1 MEDLAMRTVIISLI
15 GAIALSACGGEPA
28 APAANEPAPEPA
40 AAPESPPSPAIPD
53 TGGRIGTMNLMCG
66 GETFRVAFLDT
77 HAAIVSADGAST
89 VELPVLPAGP
99 TSEPG
104 VTVYSDGMQQFA
116 KSGGGDTPTVIR
128 YAKARMAWQDCAIAQ
143 N

>member
-1 MEDLAMRTVIISLI
+1 MRTVMLSMV
-15 GAIALSACGGEPA
+15 GALALAACGVEPEV
-28 APAANEPAPEPA
+28 PVVNEPVPEPA
-40 AAPESPPSPAIPD
+40 AAPEPAPAPD
-53 TGGRIGTMNLMCG
+53 ARIGTMNLMCG

-77 HAAIVSADGAST
+77 HAAIVSADGAT
-89 VELPVLPAGP
+89 TTELPVLPEGP

-116 KSGGGDTPTVIR
+116 KSGGMDTPTVIR

>member
-1 MEDLAMRTVIISLI
+1 MPPE
-15 GAIALSACGGEPA
+15 GA
-28 APAANEPAPEPA
+28 
-40 AAPESPPSPAIPD
+40 
-53 TGGRIGTMNLMCG
+53 RIGTMNLSCG

-77 HAAIVSADGAST
+77 HAAIVSADGT
-89 VELPVLPAGP
+89 QTTELPVLPEGP

-116 KSGGGDTPTVIR
+116 KSGGGDTQTVIR
-128 YAKARMAWQDCAIAQ
+128 YAKGRMAWQDCAIAA

>member
-1 MEDLAMRTVIISLI
+1 MRLVMASAISVLLLA
-15 GAIALSACGGEPA
+15 ACGGGEPA
-28 APAANEPAPEPA
+28 APAAPVEPTPPVDAAPAEPAPPA
-40 AAPESPPSPAIPD
+40 VPPEGA
-53 TGGRIGTMNLMCG
+53 RVGTMNLSCG

-77 HAAIVSADGAST
+77 HAAIVSADGT
-89 VELPVLPAGP
+89 ETTELPILPVGP

-116 KSGGGDTPTVIR
+116 KSGGGDTATVIR
-128 YAKARMAWQDCAIAQ
+128 HAKGRMAWQDCAIAV

>member
-1 MEDLAMRTVIISLI
+1 MRTVMLSMA
-15 GAIALSACGGEPA
+15 GALALAACGGEPE
-28 APAANEPAPEPA
+28 APVVNEPAPEPA
-40 AAPESPPSPAIPD
+40 AAPEPAPAPD
-53 TGGRIGTMNLMCG
+53 ARIGTMNLMCG
-66 GETFRVAFLDT
+66 GESFRVAFLDT
-77 HAAIVSADGAST
+77 HAAIVSADGAT
-89 VELPVLPAGP
+89 TTELPVLPEGP

>member
-1 MEDLAMRTVIISLI
+1 MRTVMLSMV
-15 GAIALSACGGEPA
+15 GALALTACGGEPET
-28 APAANEPAPEPA
+28 PVVNEPAPEPA
-40 AAPESPPSPAIPD
+40 AAPEPAPAPD
-53 TGGRIGTMNLMCG
+53 ARIGTMNLMCG
-66 GETFRVAFLDT
+66 GESFRVAFLDT

-89 VELPVLPAGP
+89 VELPVLPEGP

-116 KSGGGDTPTVIR
+116 KAGGMDTPTVIR

>member
-1 MEDLAMRTVIISLI
+1 MRTVMLSMV
-15 GAIALSACGGEPA
+15 GALALTACGGEPET
-28 APAANEPAPEPA
+28 PVVNEPAPEPA
-40 AAPESPPSPAIPD
+40 AAPEPAPAPD
-53 TGGRIGTMNLMCG
+53 ARVGTMNLMCG
-66 GETFRVAFLDT
+66 GESFRVAFLDT

-89 VELPVLPAGP
+89 VELPVLPEGP

-116 KSGGGDTPTVIR
+116 KSGGMDTPTVIR

>member
-1 MEDLAMRTVIISLI
+1 MISLA
-15 GAIALSACGGEPA
+15 GALALAACGGEPET
-28 APAANEPAPEPA
+28 PVPGPAPEPA
-40 AAPESPPSPAIPD
+40 AAPAAPEPAAPPMVGD
-53 TGGRIGTMNLMCG
+53 RIGAMNLMCG
-66 GETFRVAFLDT
+66 GESFRVAFLDT
-77 HAAIVSADGAST
+77 HAAVISADGAST

-116 KSGGGDTPTVIR
+116 KSGGMDKPTVIR
-128 YAKARMAWQDCAIAQ
+128 YAKGRMAWQDCAIAQ

>member
-1 MEDLAMRTVIISLI
+1 MRTVMISLV
-15 GAIALSACGGEPA
+15 AALALSACGGGEPEV
-28 APAANEPAPEPA
+28 PAVTDPAPEPA
-40 AAPESPPSPAIPD
+40 AAPPVAD
-53 TGGRIGTMNLMCG
+53 ARIGTMNLMCG
-66 GETFRVAFLDT
+66 GESFRVAFLDT

-116 KSGGGDTPTVIR
+116 KSGGMDTPTVIR

>member
-1 MEDLAMRTVIISLI
+1 MRTVLISL
-15 GAIALSACGGEPA
+15 GAALALAACGGEPET
-28 APAANEPAPEPA
+28 PVANEPAPETA
-40 AAPESPPSPAIPD
+40 EAPETAPPTPAIAD
-53 TGGRIGTMNLMCG
+53 TGGGRVGTMNLMCG
-66 GETFRVAFLDT
+66 GESFRVAFLDT
-77 HAAIVSADGAST
+77 HAAIVSEDGT
-89 VELPVLPAGP
+89 QTIELPMLPAGA

-104 VTVYSDGMQQFA
+104 VAVYSNGMQQFA

>member
-1 MEDLAMRTVIISLI
+1 MRTVLISL
-15 GAIALSACGGEPA
+15 GAALALAACGGEPET
-28 APAANEPAPEPA
+28 PVANDPAPQTA
-40 AAPESPPSPAIPD
+40 AAPETTPPTPAIAD
-53 TGGRIGTMNLMCG
+53 TGGGRIGTMNLMCG
-66 GETFRVAFLDT
+66 GESFRVAFLDT
-77 HAAIVSADGAST
+77 HAASVSAAGT
-89 VELPVLPAGP
+89 QTTELPVLPAGD

-116 KSGGGDTPTVIR
+116 KAGGMDTPTVIR

>member
-1 MEDLAMRTVIISLI
+1 MIRTVMISLA
-15 GAIALSACGGEPA
+15 GALALAACGGEPET
-28 APAANEPAPEPA
+28 PVVTDPVPEPA
-40 AAPESPPSPAIPD
+40 AAPEPATPPPLAD
-53 TGGRIGTMNLMCG
+53 ARIGTMNLMCG
-66 GETFRVAFLDT
+66 GESFRVAFLDT

-116 KSGGGDTPTVIR
+116 KSGGMDTPTVIR

>member
-1 MEDLAMRTVIISLI
+1 MRTVMLSMV
-15 GAIALSACGGEPA
+15 GALALTACGGEPET
-28 APAANEPAPEPA
+28 PAVNEPAPEPA
-40 AAPESPPSPAIPD
+40 AAPEPAPAPD
-53 TGGRIGTMNLMCG
+53 ARIGTMNLMCG

-77 HAAIVSADGAST
+77 HAAIVSADGAT
-89 VELPVLPAGP
+89 TTELPILPEGP

-116 KSGGGDTPTVIR
+116 KSGGMDTPTVIR

>member
-1 MEDLAMRTVIISLI
+1 MRTVMISVV
-15 GAIALSACGGEPA
+15 GALALAACGGEPA
-28 APAANEPAPEPA
+28 TPAAPVEPTAPAATPEPVV
-40 AAPESPPSPAIPD
+40 EPPVAD
-53 TGGRIGTMNLMCG
+53 ARIGTMQLSCG
-66 GETFRVAFLDT
+66 GESFRVAFLDT
-77 HAAIVSADGAST
+77 HAAIVSEDGT
-89 VELPVLPAGP
+89 QTTELPVLPAGD

-128 YAKARMAWQDCAIAQ
+128 YAKARMAWQDCAIAV